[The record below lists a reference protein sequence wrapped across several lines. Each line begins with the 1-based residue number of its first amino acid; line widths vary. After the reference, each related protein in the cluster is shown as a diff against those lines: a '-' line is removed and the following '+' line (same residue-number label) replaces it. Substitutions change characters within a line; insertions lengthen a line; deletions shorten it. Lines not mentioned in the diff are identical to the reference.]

1 MSEMFQFADVGLQQF
16 LLVCLVA
23 FFSSVL
29 GGLAGYGTGLILP
42 AFLAPIVGVVNVIP
56 VLALGML
63 FNNGSRVLAFWRD
76 IQWWHVRNILLF
88 GLPACVAGAY
98 AYTLL
103 SARWIALLIACFLLL
118 SIPLRR
124 VLQGAGRSISP
135 AGERGAGSVFGFI
148 NGGMPGAGVILIS
161 ILMSAGVQGA
171 ALIATDAVISVVMG
185 VAKVILF
192 SSLAKLDFNLAIAG
206 VLIGLSTAPGAFIAR
221 RLLEHIPARVH
232 AWVMELVVAAS
243 ACALIWRALL

>member
-124 VLQGAGRSISP
+124 ILQRAGRH
-135 AGERGAGSVFGFI
+135 
-148 NGGMPGAGVILIS
+148 N
-161 ILMSAGVQGA
+161 
-171 ALIATDAVISVVMG
+171 
-185 VAKVILF
+185 
-192 SSLAKLDFNLAIAG
+192 
-206 VLIGLSTAPGAFIAR
+206 
-221 RLLEHIPARVH
+221 
-232 AWVMELVVAAS
+232 
-243 ACALIWRALL
+243 